1 MVLIDTVGVMDI
13 RFALCSIGTRW
24 RNDYSLRMSI
34 LASNSDSVRAAS
46 DAQSSPAGQDQ
57 AWKQQT
63 WQQQMKS
70 AIRDLSSLGERLGI
84 KVDPEKTAKPTAQ
97 FPVFVPLALLERMEN
112 GNANDPLLLQVL
124 PVAQENQSPKHFSID
139 PLEESAATL
148 QPGLLQKYQGRVLM
162 IVTGACA
169 VHCRYCFRRHFP
181 YQQSP
186 TSMAQWQSAI
196 DEIAAD
202 ESIEE
207 VILSGGDPLTI
218 VDEKLAELVAALDSI
233 EHLKRLRI
241 HTRLPI
247 MIPARVTEGLVEML
261 SESRLQSFMVI
272 HANHENELD
281 DSVAEALDQLASA
294 GVTLLNQSVLL
305 RGINDDSEA
314 LIGLSKRL
322 LQLRVLP
329 YYLHQLDQVVGTS
342 HFEVSPQ
349 RGIELIEAMRA
360 ALPGYAVPR
369 FVKELPGEPNKTVW
383 A

>member
-1 MVLIDTVGVMDI
+1 
-13 RFALCSIGTRW
+13 
-24 RNDYSLRMSI
+24 MSI
-34 LASNSDSVRAAS
+34 LTSNSDSVRAAS
-46 DAQSSPAGQDQ
+46 DAKSSPAGQDP
-57 AWKQQT
+57 AWKLQS

-70 AIRDLSSLGERLGI
+70 AIRDLSSLKEYLRI
-84 KVDPEKTAKPTAQ
+84 EVDLDATAKPTAQ
-97 FPVFVPLALLERMEN
+97 FPVFVPLALLDRMEP
-112 GNANDPLLLQVL
+112 GNASDPLLLQVL
-124 PVAQENQSPKHFSID
+124 PVGQENESPKHFSID

-162 IVTGACA
+162 IATGACA

-181 YQQSP
+181 YQESP

-218 VDEKLAELVAALDSI
+218 VDGKLEELVAALDAIS
-233 EHLKRLRI
+233 HLKRLRV

-247 MIPARVTEGLVEML
+247 MIPARVTDGLVALL
-261 SESRLQSFMVI
+261 SHSRLQSFMVI
-272 HANHENELD
+272 HANHQNELD
-281 DSVAEALDQLASA
+281 ESVAAALGRLAAA

-305 RGINDDSEA
+305 RGINDDAEA

-322 LQLRVLP
+322 LELRVLP

-342 HFEVSPQ
+342 HFEVTPQ
-349 RGIELIEAMRA
+349 RGIELVNEMRA

>member
-1 MVLIDTVGVMDI
+1 
-13 RFALCSIGTRW
+13 
-24 RNDYSLRMSI
+24 MSI
-34 LASNSDSVRAAS
+34 LTGKSDSVRAAS
-46 DAQSSPAGQDQ
+46 EAQSPPTGQDQ

-70 AIRDLSSLGERLGI
+70 AIRDLPSLCEHLGI
-84 KVDPEKTAKPTAQ
+84 EADLEGTAGPTAQ
-97 FPVFVPLALLERMEN
+97 FPVFVPLALLDRMEA
-112 GNANDPLLLQVL
+112 GNPRDPLLLQVL
-124 PVAQENQSPKHFSID
+124 PVEQENQSPEYYSID
-139 PLEESAATL
+139 PLGESAATL

-162 IVTGACA
+162 VVTGACA

-196 DEIAAD
+196 QQIAAD
-202 ESIEE
+202 ETIEE

-218 VDEKLAELVAALDSI
+218 VDGKLAELVTALEAIS
-233 EHLKRLRI
+233 HLKRLRI

-247 MIPARVTEGLVEML
+247 MIPARVTDELVELL
-261 SESRLQSFMVI
+261 SQSRLQSFVVI

-281 DSVAEALDQLASA
+281 DSVGVALGRLASA

-305 RGINDDSEA
+305 RGINDNAEV
-314 LIGLSKRL
+314 LTGLSKRL
-322 LQLRVLP
+322 LELRVLP

-342 HFEVSPQ
+342 HFEVAPQ
-349 RGIELIEAMRA
+349 HGVELIEQMRA